1 MPATAL
7 RVDESNFRA
16 CIEKYAVELCR
27 RWRIPRGEVDD
38 LVQEVWTEILAS
50 VESFCADKGDFA
62 TWTRAITWKVIREHV
77 RDSQRYAKRFSEYP
91 SSIDEHP
98 APDASPERYA
108 QREQAKCFIFKAAEK
123 VSAQQMSVFV
133 LHTVDGLSHVEI
145 GENLNIS
152 ESKSQKCY
160 QRAQKRLARCL
171 SGKVLSVMPVEVIGC
186 NDSAPSTVGHSRWNE
201 RSHYAGQVAAVILA
215 LLTVIPLNQA
225 SSMLASASGEIPTIA
240 STTNDAMYP
249 SDKQAYVQ
257 DEPVVLRDAPS
268 VKPEPVSLPSVGA
281 VSVPTMVVDKPVPV
295 PLFGPLPPRKYP
307 PRSLDNQ
314 HLGR

>member
-1 MPATAL
+1 
-7 RVDESNFRA
+7 
-16 CIEKYAVELCR
+16 
-27 RWRIPRGEVDD
+27 
-38 LVQEVWTEILAS
+38 
-50 VESFCADKGDFA
+50 
-62 TWTRAITWKVIREHV
+62 
-77 RDSQRYAKRFSEYP
+77 
-91 SSIDEHP
+91 
-98 APDASPERYA
+98 
-108 QREQAKCFIFKAAEK
+108 
-123 VSAQQMSVFV
+123 MSVFV

-160 QRAQKRLARCL
+160 QRARDRLARCL

-201 RSHYAGQVAAVILA
+201 RSHYVGQVAAVILA

-281 VSVPTMVVDKPVPV
+281 VSVPTKFVGKPAPSRPRTQVP
-295 PLFGPLPPRKYP
+295 PFTYTAQPSANRPG
-307 PRSLDNQ
+307 NQ
-314 HLGR
+314 R